1 MQLMELKAGYG
12 VCYQETHDQAED
24 GSSKHLAER
33 VSQHGF
39 QVFRSELALPM
50 DVAED
55 AAPFVDDLRLL
66 ACLPPDTHGIV
77 DDNRSKRGSY
87 GEVYSTYSLGESDA
101 GHQCNHSCRMAGGHA
116 AGADKQM
123 PREPTLKEGIDKR
136 LEQLRKKK

>member
-55 AAPFVDDLRLL
+55 AAPFVYDLRLL
-66 ACLPPDTHGIV
+66 ACRPPDTHGIV
-77 DDNRSKRGSY
+77 DDHRSKRGCY
-87 GEVYSTYSLGESDA
+87 GKVYGSHALGECYA
-101 GHQCNHSCRMAGGHA
+101 GHQCNDSCRMAGWHT

-123 PREPTLKEGIDKR
+123 PRKPTLE
-136 LEQLRKKK
+136 